1 MLKTLGAVCF
11 WGFYLLFIECL
22 TDHYYKWGNFINM
35 IKILSTP
42 LNFIGDLW
50 FLFTF
55 EDKLKINPMKKVEA
69 IIRKSKFSSV
79 KKALHEVGINFF
91 SYWDVTGL
99 GNEKEGHVYRGVS
112 YSTSDIQRRY
122 LSIVVNDDYEEVTI
136 NAILTAGSTGDVGDG
151 KIFVS
156 QIDEVYRIR
165 TGEKG
170 GNTLK

>member
-1 MLKTLGAVCF
+1 
-11 WGFYLLFIECL
+11 
-22 TDHYYKWGNFINM
+22 
-35 IKILSTP
+35 
-42 LNFIGDLW
+42 
-50 FLFTF
+50 
-55 EDKLKINPMKKVEA
+55 MKKVEA
-69 IIRKSKFSSV
+69 IIRKSKFSVV
-79 KKALHEVGINFF
+79 KKALHEVGVNFF

-122 LSIVVNDDYEEVTI
+122 LSIVVNDDFEEVTI
-136 NAILTAGSTGDVGDG
+136 KAILAAASTGEVGDG

-156 QIDEVYRIR
+156 QVDEVYRIR